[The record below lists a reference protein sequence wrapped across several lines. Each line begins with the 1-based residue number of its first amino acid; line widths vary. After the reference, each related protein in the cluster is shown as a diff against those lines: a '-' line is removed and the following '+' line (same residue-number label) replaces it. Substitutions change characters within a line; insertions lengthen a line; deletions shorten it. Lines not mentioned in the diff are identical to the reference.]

1 MFTIT
6 VILYHV
12 LLVLLLFYF
21 LVFVPQPTVFL
32 ITLSLFA
39 IFFNRF
45 VCQPYIPPPSLHLLY
60 FIYAKVQV
68 LILPLSPYSFLIFR
82 PHFIYI
88 FKLYYY
94 TGHFLSL
101 PFQLRCTVKLC
112 FLPLQDFHSYKKV
125 ARGILPLIPI
135 RGRGKLPQHS
145 TSFEICCQ
153 KRLLFLGVT

>member
-1 MFTIT
+1 MFY
-6 VILYHV
+6 IL
-12 LLVLLLFYF
+12 FNIF
-21 LVFVPQPTVFL
+21 LFVPQPILNHSIVICNLLQSFCL
-32 ITLSLFA
+32 STLYPSSFSTPFIFYLCKSSSSHSASISLFLPD
-39 IFFNRF
+39 FSTPF
-45 VCQPYIPPPSLHLLY
+45 YLY
-60 FIYAKVQV
+60 FQT
-68 LILPLSPYSFLIFR
+68 LLL
-82 PHFIYI
+82 
-88 FKLYYY
+88 YY

-135 RGRGKLPQHS
+135 RGRGKLPQHR